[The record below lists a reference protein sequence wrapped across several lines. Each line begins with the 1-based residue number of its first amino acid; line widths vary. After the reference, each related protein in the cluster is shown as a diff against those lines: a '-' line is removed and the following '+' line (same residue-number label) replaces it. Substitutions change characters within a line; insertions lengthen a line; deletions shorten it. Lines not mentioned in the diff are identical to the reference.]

1 MLFIL
6 LCTSFV
12 CGLSIR
18 GSGFSRNRRSRA
30 SHCPRS
36 QLGRCQARA
45 DIIVFGTAQPF
56 VTGRI
61 MIEKSPE
68 NQPDETDGA
77 GQDECPLPPP
87 MNGDPGD
94 QQRRHDRADH
104 RARIIKSGGQRRSFC
119 GNHSATVLLAAGKLP
134 DSPTPSRARAI
145 AKPAV
150 PVAKPCSTAAM
161 LQTAKERP

>member
-94 QQRRHDRADH
+94 QQRCHDRADH
-104 RARIIKSGGQRRSFC
+104 RARIIKSGGQCPFLLREPFGHRFISCREVARFADTQQSPGNCKAC
-119 GNHSATVLLAAGKLP
+119 GSGSKTVQYGSHAP
-134 DSPTPSRARAI
+134 DG
-145 AKPAV
+145 
-150 PVAKPCSTAAM
+150 
-161 LQTAKERP
+161 